1 MINYKKRISIFI
13 VATLFGLSGCTT
25 SQFATAAILAVGYT
39 IWTDKLP
46 TDRVLEAITD
56 KDCST
61 VRAEEEGGAVCVDK
75 EDAQPKASDVPI
87 WCYRSI
93 AGVDCYDNE
102 IPQYSDRLIK

>member
-1 MINYKKRISIFI
+1 MINYKKRMSIFI
-13 VATLFGLSGCTT
+13 VAALFGLSGCTT

-46 TDRVLEAITD
+46 TDSLLEVITD

-61 VRAEEEGGAVCVDK
+61 VRAEEEGGAVCIDK
-75 EDAQPKASDVPI
+75 EDTPPKASDVPI
-87 WCYRSI
+87 WCYRSL
-93 AGVDCYDNE
+93 GSVDCYDTE